1 MGWVQ
6 EWSKQV
12 GSLKTAWEVHDG
24 GKDLSTLELVIIIV
38 KKSKL
43 NKKLRQG
50 RVEKRKECDVNKLEV
65 SLESFIH
72 SRKI

>member
-43 NKKLRQG
+43 NKKLR
-50 RVEKRKECDVNKLEV
+50 
-65 SLESFIH
+65 
-72 SRKI
+72 